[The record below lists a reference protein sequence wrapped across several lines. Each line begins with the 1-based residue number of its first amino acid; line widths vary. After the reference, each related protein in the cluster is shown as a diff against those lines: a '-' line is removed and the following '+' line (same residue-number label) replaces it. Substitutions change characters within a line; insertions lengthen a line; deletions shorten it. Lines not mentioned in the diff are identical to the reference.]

1 MEAKDELTA
10 RCEAATGEASHQT
23 SRAEKAEAE
32 CASLVDLRA
41 SAESAATEA
50 LEKLQ
55 VAQEELANIKQQLEA
70 ASALAAEREEGLVAA
85 AANGNVTKFMY
96 STSRHKSQV
105 KNKIDVLYFMLTN
118 GFLMPLNF
126 PPLPLHISWLLLFN
140 SRSLGSIGQ

>member
-23 SRAEKAEAE
+23 SRAEKAEEE

-85 AANGNVTKFMY
+85 AANGNVTKHA
-96 STSRHKSQV
+96 STVLQAVKNVVTSFHSRHPQLIS
-105 KNKIDVLYFMLTN
+105 YTC
-118 GFLMPLNF
+118 FL
-126 PPLPLHISWLLLFN
+126 
-140 SRSLGSIGQ
+140 

>member
-1 MEAKDELTA
+1 
-10 RCEAATGEASHQT
+10 
-23 SRAEKAEAE
+23 
-32 CASLVDLRA
+32 
-41 SAESAATEA
+41 
-50 LEKLQ
+50 LE
-55 VAQEELANIKQQLEA
+55 V

-85 AANGNVTKFMY
+85 AANGNVTKHA